1 MKTALFIV
9 IGYLLASLLATSLM
23 LALQPP
29 HAHFPTLIAL
39 AFFPLYPVR
48 WVGTVFL
55 GTITS
60 VEAMAL
66 VLFVLLMG
74 YGVYLTLKAGQK
86 STR

>member
-1 MKTALFIV
+1 MKTAFFFV
-9 IGYLLASLLATSLM
+9 TGYLLASLLATSFL

-48 WVGTVFL
+48 WVGTAFL
-55 GTITS
+55 GTIAP

-66 VLFVLLMG
+66 TVFVLLLGASG
-74 YGVYLTLKAGQK
+74 YAALKARQK
-86 STR
+86 AAR